1 MGLSAPHDPYGSPG
15 RSPGRTTRPDDIS
28 GFHTRRTDDVRDAM
42 VEDMRRTASL
52 VEEQMG
58 ALKAIIDRAT
68 AAGSATDLALK
79 ARQSLEAEWW
89 DAKESAEDTKLISYQ
104 KADAYIKRACTRM
117 SGQRKWIASSNKN
130 AGKTLDESL
139 EELRLASLVLQQKHE
154 EEAHASETLAKTS
167 VELTGSVR
175 AEHHAMSRLRSD
187 LEPAVVAIVASMEE
201 LRSNLTRAAAAQAR
215 RAAEMPPTP
224 APPPRFPPATDVP
237 VIPQIVH
244 TFVEK
249 PGLAAPD
256 PELLDELRRQRE
268 RADDAALSLQRSQ
281 NAAQQ
286 DQANL
291 LEEMSKLREKLGRE
305 AATAAVL
312 KAEAEKWRAMYDA
325 AGGAGRANGALDANA
340 ADRVPRAELEAMRD
354 AARRAE
360 ERHRR
365 ELDALGAEHGD
376 AHAQLR
382 RALAAAERRVADL
395 EPAAESAERRARSM
409 EDQARTERA
418 RKHELEEEIA
428 RLRSDLNRRGAK
440 STSEERDATRE
451 VERLRDALD
460 AAGRRAE
467 RLEEDLRK
475 HRSEKPPPAP
485 AAAPATAGPDAAA
498 RPRRESSSSQGGEGG
513 WRAAAA
519 ESELKKALEELRGA
533 KASIADL
540 ESALATAKKQLEL
553 ARSTAEQAAT
563 SDLPAVVLRLEAE
576 LKKAKALHESETA
589 SLREI
594 ADAEARRVANLHR
607 SELRNAAD
615 EAEAEKERAERQ
627 IARQREKIEQLES
640 DAEALRKRQ
649 KTSGAETEA
658 EWAAKLEEARRAGA
672 DAVERARR
680 EADETKRRYA
690 AAAEDLANEI
700 DRLKRERQSAIDAHA
715 EDAARLR
722 AEHKKAVDELA
733 GVIDA
738 LNLEVDAYK
747 KKQRAKGAEAAE
759 EVERL
764 SAEVERLAKILERE
778 RNAAKEETTAH
789 EAERERLTNALER
802 ERAAASERA
811 RGLEEALATQKMKL
825 ATLRWRLLGG
835 PSKAAPAP
843 PEPPPP
849 PPPPPPTPPDPKLY
863 QQIEE
868 QSRRIGGLEAE
879 LAAANKTAE
888 ALGAELEAK
897 KRELDAANREAEAAS
912 SHAAQAADQAADA
925 HRRAER
931 AAEEAELAKRSAAD
945 ANDKLADARRLA
957 SPPPPPPPPPPQP
970 LEVAVARPRTPA
982 PPAPPPE
989 YPAGSAAYYQKRY
1002 ATCADDLAVLCLLVQ
1017 EAAATHAW
1025 PERRGSAAGG
1035 PGSDAR
1041 AAAFGIRF
1049 GQRPGPMARA
1059 AGKLACR
1066 LLHPRLVSATWWEH
1080 LMFVLAAWF
1089 ACVLAFACAEDE
1101 TLVEYPAVA
1110 LSPLIPST
1118 VCLTVRIASSL
1129 PLDPKTDAPR
1139 FVLDVFHLAC
1149 VPLGFILLFC
1159 KLWNDAGEIPWW
1171 VVVLFP
1177 FFALTRHA
1185 LETASD
1191 VAFAA
1196 PRREYDALGY
1206 GAEGT
1211 AFEFAF
1217 SEPNPEDSDEEI
1229 DLTAATP
1236 GREAREPEAWEPE
1249 AREPEAEN
1257 DTTFERSKPPRS
1269 GAAAAR
1275 TGALER
1281 SPRASLSLASPA
1293 GPGLNLSRGG
1303 SFGAALTRS
1312 GGSGEVPR
1320 PGDNHT
1326 VRVDGV
1332 QFTNIESPPEAR
1344 R

>member
-28 GFHTRRTDDVRDAM
+28 GFHTRRTDDVRDAT

-325 AGGAGRANGALDANA
+325 ASGAGRANAALDANA

-485 AAAPATAGPDAAA
+485 SAPATSGSDAAA

-912 SHAAQAADQAADA
+912 RHAAQAADQAADA

-957 SPPPPPPPPPPQP
+957 SPPRQP

-982 PPAPPPE
+982 PPAPPAPPPE
-989 YPAGSAAYYQKRY
+989 YPTGSAAYYQKRY

-1025 PERRGSAAGG
+1025 PERRGSAAVG

-1041 AAAFGIRF
+1041 AAFGIRF

-1217 SEPNPEDSDEEI
+1217 SEPNPEDGDEEI

-1236 GREAREPEAWEPE
+1236 GREAREPEA
-1249 AREPEAEN
+1249 REPEAEN
-1257 DTTFERSKPPRS
+1257 DNTFERSKSPRS

-1293 GPGLNLSRGG
+1293 GPGLNISRGG

>member
-28 GFHTRRTDDVRDAM
+28 GFHTRRTDDVRDAT

-325 AGGAGRANGALDANA
+325 ASGAGRANAALDSNA

-485 AAAPATAGPDAAA
+485 SAPATSGSDAAA

-576 LKKAKALHESETA
+576 LKKAKALHQSETA

-912 SHAAQAADQAADA
+912 RHAAQAADQAADA

-957 SPPPPPPPPPPQP
+957 SPPRQP

-982 PPAPPPE
+982 PPAPPAPPPE
-989 YPAGSAAYYQKRY
+989 YPTGSAAYYQKRY

-1025 PERRGSAAGG
+1025 PERRGSAAVG

-1041 AAAFGIRF
+1041 AAFGIRF

-1217 SEPNPEDSDEEI
+1217 SEPNPEDGDEEI

-1236 GREAREPEAWEPE
+1236 GREAREPEA
-1249 AREPEAEN
+1249 REPEAEN
-1257 DTTFERSKPPRS
+1257 DNTFERSKSPRS

-1293 GPGLNLSRGG
+1293 GPGLNISRGG

>member
-28 GFHTRRTDDVRDAM
+28 GFHTRRTDDVRDAT

-325 AGGAGRANGALDANA
+325 ASGAGRANAALDSNA

-485 AAAPATAGPDAAA
+485 SAPATSGSDAAA

-912 SHAAQAADQAADA
+912 RHAAQAADQAADA

-957 SPPPPPPPPPPQP
+957 SPPRQP

-982 PPAPPPE
+982 PPAPPAPPPE
-989 YPAGSAAYYQKRY
+989 YPTGSAAYYQKRY

-1025 PERRGSAAGG
+1025 PERRGSAAVG

-1041 AAAFGIRF
+1041 AAFGIRF

-1217 SEPNPEDSDEEI
+1217 SEPNPEDGDEEI

-1236 GREAREPEAWEPE
+1236 GREAREPEA
-1249 AREPEAEN
+1249 REPEAEN
-1257 DTTFERSKPPRS
+1257 DNTFERSKSPRS

-1293 GPGLNLSRGG
+1293 GPGLNISRGG